1 MATHVLT
8 LVSRRRSC
16 EGRVRP
22 RVVSRHE
29 SEYGLAKNGGSMR
42 SILPQTLQA
51 KFLAGLLLA
60 MAGLVSFFA
69 FTLNRHLGQLMESE
83 AQEKAS
89 LILAQVGAVQGY
101 VRSTLRPAMYRTLP
115 EGQFV
120 LEAMSTSFVTRL
132 VMSDLNLAKEAFSY
146 RRVGIGARNP
156 DYEANALEQGF
167 VRRFEADSALVRVEE
182 FVEQDKERYFVTVRP
197 QRFEASCMN
206 CHGDPDQAPRELI
219 ERYGSERGFG
229 REVGQLAGI
238 DLVSLKVQREVG
250 GIRDATLSFAL
261 LLAGGIIV
269 MLLGIQGFFH
279 RLVVVSLRRVT
290 SVMQRL
296 FPEEAQTVSPDVP
309 GGEFAPVPATSRGR
323 DDEIEGLL
331 HGFEAFAEH
340 LRQARQDLKNYAA
353 TLEDKVALRTKDLT
367 RLADERRADV
377 ALFVSLLNGLN
388 QSQNKRRLLTT
399 SLALI
404 ATRFGAA
411 RAAYACVLSASDYAA
426 WPDPEA
432 KPELPGDW
440 HDLLSGDGNS
450 APAPRLEAQ
459 SWFIPVQTSGTSRG
473 LLCLYWDQPQEG
485 SGRLAELARAIG
497 QQMGIAMDNLD
508 ALDNLMRQ
516 NALLSSIFEGIA
528 DPLMLMDERGSL
540 LLANASAGPLAE
552 EAALAL
558 APLLQAATEHGGHG
572 ELVLSGG
579 RIFEASLYPLSNQ
592 ERASISR
599 RFVAYLRE
607 VTAQRRMEVQ
617 LRQSERLAAVG
628 QLAAGLA
635 HEINNPLG
643 VIQCYAELL
652 RAAEGAPQ
660 AQADLDIIMRHTE
673 QARKVVRDLL
683 NFARPRPA
691 TPGPADMAAHAAT
704 LVEVLAPRARAVRAE
719 LAVAA
724 PPDLPLVQAGSDAL
738 EHILS
743 NIVLNALD
751 AVGEVAVQDGRE
763 AARRVEISLRAEG
776 DMVVLSVAD
785 TGSGIATEHLD
796 RVFDPFFS
804 TKGVGKGTG
813 LGLALVYGLV
823 RELGGELTAAN
834 RPASE
839 GGGAVFTVRLPAF
852 VPLNAPGTEESQ

>member
-1 MATHVLT
+1 
-8 LVSRRRSC
+8 
-16 EGRVRP
+16 
-22 RVVSRHE
+22 
-29 SEYGLAKNGGSMR
+29 MR
-42 SILPQTLQA
+42 SILPQTLQT

-60 MAGLVSFFA
+60 MAGLVGFFA
-69 FTLNRHLGQLMESE
+69 FTLNMHLGRLMESE
-83 AQEKAS
+83 AREKAS
-89 LILAQVGAVQGY
+89 LILSQVGAVQGY
-101 VRSTLRPAMYRTLP
+101 VRTKLRPAMYRTLP
-115 EGQFV
+115 EDQFV
-120 LEAMSTSFVTRL
+120 LEAMSTSYITRL
-132 VMSDLNLAKEAFSY
+132 IMSDLNLAKEAFSY

-156 DYEANALEQGF
+156 DYEANELERGLI
-167 VRRFEADSALVRVEE
+167 RRFEAQRDLIRVEE
-182 FVEQDKERYFVTVRP
+182 FVEQGGERHFVTARP
-197 QRFEASCMN
+197 QRFEASCMH

-219 ERYGSERGFG
+219 ERYGDKRGFG

-238 DLVSLKVQREVG
+238 DLVSLKVQRDVG

-261 LLAGGIIV
+261 LFAGGIIV

-279 RLVVVSLRRVT
+279 RLVVVSLRRAT
-290 SVMQRL
+290 GVMQRL
-296 FPEEAQTVSPDVP
+296 FPEEARAVAPDTP
-309 GGEFAPVPATSRGR
+309 RGDMGGGEAAPVPATTRGR

-340 LRQARQDLKNYAA
+340 LRQARQDLRDYAA
-353 TLEDKVALRTKDLT
+353 TLEDKVAERTKDLT

-399 SLALI
+399 SLELI

-426 WPDPEA
+426 WPDPQA
-432 KPELPGDW
+432 RPELPGDW
-440 HDLLSGDGNS
+440 HDLVSGDGAS
-450 APAPRLEAQ
+450 EPAPRLEPQA
-459 SWFIPVQTSGTSRG
+459 WFIPVQTSGTSRG

-508 ALDNLMRQ
+508 ALDGLMRQ
-516 NALLSSIFEGIA
+516 NAMLSSVFEGIA
-528 DPLMLMDERGSL
+528 DPLMLVDARGAL

-552 EAALAL
+552 EAAPAL
-558 APLLQAATEHGGHG
+558 APLLADLQHKATEHGGQG

-579 RIFEASLYPLSNQ
+579 RIFEASLYPLSAQ
-592 ERASISR
+592 EHAPSASR

-607 VTAQRRMEVQ
+607 VTAQRRMEGQ

-652 RAAEGAPQ
+652 RAAEAAPQ

-683 NFARPRPA
+683 DFARPRPA
-691 TPGPADMAAHAAT
+691 TPGPTDMAAHAAT

-719 LAVAA
+719 LTLSA

-751 AVGEVAVQDGRE
+751 AVGEVAVGE
-763 AARRVEISLRAEG
+763 AAPGEGPGERPRRVELSLRAEEG
-776 DMVVLSVAD
+776 MVALAVAD
-785 TGSGIATEHLD
+785 TGPGIAPEHLD
-796 RVFDPFFS
+796 RVFDPFFT

-813 LGLALVYGLV
+813 LGLAVVYGLV
-823 RELGGELTAAN
+823 RELGGQLAAAN
-834 RPASE
+834 RPPDE
-839 GGGAVFTVRLPAF
+839 GGGAVFTVRLPAA
-852 VPLNAPGTEESQ
+852 VPAPAAEPEAAQ